1 MKRMYEFKCV
11 DGHIFEAYC
20 SFEDK
25 HMDCKECGK
34 PASRIISA
42 PQVALEGL
50 TGSFPGAAMKWERKH
65 TEHLRK
71 SKAF

>member
-1 MKRMYEFKCV
+1 MKRMYEFKCCG
-11 DGHIFEAYC
+11 GHITERFC

-25 HMDCKECGK
+25 QTTCSECNL

-42 PQVALEGL
+42 PSVALEGIS
-50 TGSFPGAAMKWERKH
+50 GSFPGAAMKWERKH

-71 SKAF
+71 KTT

>member
-1 MKRMYEFKCV
+1 MKRMYEFKCAE
-11 DGHIFEAYC
+11 GHITERFC

-25 HMDCKECGK
+25 QTECGVCGQ

-42 PQVALEGL
+42 PSIALEGVS
-50 TGSFPGAAMKWERKH
+50 GAFPGAAMKWERKH
-65 TEHLRK
+65 TEHLTK